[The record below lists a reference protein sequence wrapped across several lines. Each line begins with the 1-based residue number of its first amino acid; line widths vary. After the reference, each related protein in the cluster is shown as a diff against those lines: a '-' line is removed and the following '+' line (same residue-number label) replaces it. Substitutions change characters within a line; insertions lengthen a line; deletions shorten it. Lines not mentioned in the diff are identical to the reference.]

1 MSSSKLTNIIDSF
14 WNKCA
19 GDQSYGH
26 QSQFQWFSR
35 LEAPNDPHKTVYTL
49 MDQWYPRSRHCR
61 TAILI
66 HSDRHRQL
74 KIHQTHTFFE
84 KTLSNTW
91 LIRRNIYYWGSK
103 TCQIMI
109 LISDM
114 HSNGFFA
121 FECNPTAKKSE
132 KTKQSVSNQSYKR
145 ISRCPDFVS
154 TWIPR
159 IPWYE
164 AAIIIFSLSHSW
176 INCFPLHLIN
186 HISHCCD
193 FYASKSEIIRA

>member
-26 QSQFQWFSR
+26 QSQCQWFSH
-35 LEAPNDPHKTVYTL
+35 LEAPNDPHKTVFTL

-91 LIRRNIYYWGSK
+91 LIRRNIYYWGYK
-103 TCQIMI
+103 TCQMMI

-121 FECNPTAKKSE
+121 FECNPTAKKSKKNE
-132 KTKQSVSNQSYKR
+132 TVSQQPIIQENFTLSWFCFNLNSANSMIWSSNHY
-145 ISRCPDFVS
+145 IFFVS
-154 TWIPR
+154 
-159 IPWYE
+159 
-164 AAIIIFSLSHSW
+164 FMDKLLS
-176 INCFPLHLIN
+176 IAFN
-186 HISHCCD
+186 
-193 FYASKSEIIRA
+193 